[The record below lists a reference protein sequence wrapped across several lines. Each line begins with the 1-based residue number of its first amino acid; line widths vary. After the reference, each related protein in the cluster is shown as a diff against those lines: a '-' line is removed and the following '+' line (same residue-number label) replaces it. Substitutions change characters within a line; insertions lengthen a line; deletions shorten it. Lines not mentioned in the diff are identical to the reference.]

1 MKRSKGRMLAVMLA
15 ATTVLSS
22 VLPGAVMAAEP
33 VDADTSV
40 NAVAETA
47 AETEPGDV
55 QESAVTDEA
64 PAEGSGADEAETLE
78 GQREEEAV
86 EGPATGSSEAD
97 PSEEP
102 GNAGTDDTTAQE
114 AEPENEPDKETAD
127 KDEERPIGRF
137 AIRFDSEGGVVK
149 VIMSSDEGANEDDP
163 SYTLEK
169 KDSDGV
175 TVTERNGRSYSA
187 SETEEGFILDIE
199 EDDGEEVTVIA
210 DAAEG
215 FHVSGYS
222 VTADAGGEEDTG
234 FNGGGGKHSHTISV
248 RGNDRKVIDVGFEK
262 DETRTEK
269 GRVAVKV
276 GSAGGTE
283 TVMSGETT
291 YTNCFSH

>member
-149 VIMSSDEGANEDDP
+149 VIMSSDVREPPRMILPISWKRKTAMASPLPRETGGP
-163 SYTLEK
+163 IVLTRQKRGLSLILKRTM
-169 KDSDGV
+169 
-175 TVTERNGRSYSA
+175 ERKS
-187 SETEEGFILDIE
+187 L
-199 EDDGEEVTVIA
+199 
-210 DAAEG
+210 
-215 FHVSGYS
+215 
-222 VTADAGGEEDTG
+222 
-234 FNGGGGKHSHTISV
+234 
-248 RGNDRKVIDVGFEK
+248 
-262 DETRTEK
+262 
-269 GRVAVKV
+269 
-276 GSAGGTE
+276 
-283 TVMSGETT
+283 
-291 YTNCFSH
+291 

>member
-1 MKRSKGRMLAVMLA
+1 MNRSKGRMLAVMLA

-40 NAVAETA
+40 NAVAESA
-47 AETEPGDV
+47 AETESGDV

-64 PAEGSGADEAETLE
+64 PAEGSGADEAETVE
-78 GQREEEAV
+78 GQREEEDAE

-127 KDEERPIGRF
+127 KDEESPIGRF

-149 VIMSSDEGANEDDP
+149 VIMSSDEGATEDDP
-163 SYTLEK
+163 SYILEK

-199 EDDGEEVTVIA
+199 EG
-210 DAAEG
+210 
-215 FHVSGYS
+215 S
-222 VTADAGGEEDTG
+222 
-234 FNGGGGKHSHTISV
+234 HSDRRC
-248 RGNDRKVIDVGFEK
+248 RGRLPCFQLFCDC
-262 DETRTEK
+262 
-269 GRVAVKV
+269 GR
-276 GSAGGTE
+276 GWRGR
-283 TVMSGETT
+283 
-291 YTNCFSH
+291 HRL